1 MIVKSFLLS
10 LQPLDY
16 YWNVLGVEEGEEGGE
31 EEEEKYHKRVNYWG
45 RNEMGTEVGVVEDI
59 VYCLMVVRR

>member
-1 MIVKSFLLS
+1 MIVKSFPPF
-10 LQPLDY
+10 LQPPDY
-16 YWNVLGVEEGEEGGE
+16 YLNVLGVEDEEGGE

-45 RNEMGTEVGVVEDI
+45 RNEMGMEVGVVEDT